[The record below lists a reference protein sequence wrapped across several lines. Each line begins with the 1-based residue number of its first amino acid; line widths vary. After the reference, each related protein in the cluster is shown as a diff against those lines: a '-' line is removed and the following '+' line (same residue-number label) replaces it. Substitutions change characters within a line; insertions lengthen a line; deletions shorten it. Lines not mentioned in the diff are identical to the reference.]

1 MNKETA
7 ILVFARIPEI
17 GKVKSRIAEKTGHDS
32 ALLLYTSLLTDLFE
46 NLSTLLSQC
55 TIFLEGTGQ
64 ENQFRELFNINCNFK
79 KQNGKDLGEK
89 MKNAFATTFFECA
102 EKVVLI
108 GSDIPGTNHVLVR
121 QALELLSENDAV
133 IGPAEDGGYYLIGLK
148 NKAFY
153 KELFEDIEWG
163 TDSVLRKTLKKADYL
178 GLKVCL
184 LDKKRDLDTVDD
196 LINFRNN
203 PSKLE
208 GWDTTMKIINSLLS
222 GRM

>member
-17 GKVKSRIAEKTGHDS
+17 GKVKTRIAEKTGRDS

-46 NLSTLLSQC
+46 NLSTLLNQC
-55 TIFLEGTGQ
+55 TIFLEGTG
-64 ENQFRELFNINCNFK
+64 EKNQFRELFNINCNFK

-89 MKNAFATTFFECA
+89 MKNAFAATFFEGA

-108 GSDIPGTNHVLVR
+108 GSDIPGINHVVVR
-121 QALELLSENDAV
+121 QAMELLSKNDAV

-148 NKAFY
+148 KKAFY

-163 TDSVLRKTLKKADYL
+163 TDSVLRKTLEKADYL
-178 GLKVCL
+178 GLKVYL

-203 PSKLE
+203 PAKLE